1 MIGDKKRKG
10 REAICARCENAVE
23 SMEHAYA
30 QCETVQ
36 RLWTLILERWEVAT
50 KEKLDPS
57 DLRVTML
64 GDRGAEDYAVSR
76 DLWRLVHAATAWVI
90 HISAKKAREGRNA
103 DAPPKKDTPVNM
115 IQQVQKELQ
124 RLVTAAWITR
134 GKGEAQLP
142 WGSWRAERWVMRRG
156 DKVGVQVLQR
166 GYDRPEGWRV
176 NVPVAAAAQPAPPHA
191 GTADRCAACDEDGT
205 EGDVRDAASVRWMQ
219 FTDGSWEPPEEG
231 GNQIREAGAGVAL
244 FEKCAE
250 SAPGAFPMG
259 QLVNAPTAFARA
271 DVTRNAQDT
280 RCERSGHAKLKS
292 VRASTVVIEPN
303 EHEYIG
309 AEAHTNNTG
318 ELTAMYHA
326 LSNALMRPAG
336 EGREIIWSDSLYT
349 INMTTGRWRPRC
361 PRNREIVASTR
372 GLWRR
377 VQRQRDAEV
386 ELRHVR
392 SHTRVSGNELADW
405 LADVGREEGGPV
417 SAVCAQAVGCGAG
430 SLQNQTL

>member
-1 MIGDKKRKG
+1 VKSYTVNAAYSLEHLWTRAMAMAAAMATV
-10 REAICARCENAVE
+10 EAAIC
-23 SMEHAYA
+23 
-30 QCETVQ
+30 
-36 RLWTLILERWEVAT
+36 
-50 KEKLDPS
+50 
-57 DLRVTML
+57 
-64 GDRGAEDYAVSR
+64 
-76 DLWRLVHAATAWVI
+76 
-90 HISAKKAREGRNA
+90 
-103 DAPPKKDTPVNM
+103 
-115 IQQVQKELQ
+115 
-124 RLVTAAWITR
+124 
-134 GKGEAQLP
+134 
-142 WGSWRAERWVMRRG
+142 RG
-156 DKVGVQVLQR
+156 DG
-166 GYDRPEGWRV
+166 GG
-176 NVPVAAAAQPAPPHA
+176 
-191 GTADRCAACDEDGT
+191 DGD
-205 EGDVRDAASVRWMQ
+205 GGGGGNGGC
-219 FTDGSWEPPEEG
+219 TDGSWEPPEEG

-244 FEKCAE
+244 FEMCAE
-250 SAPGAFPMG
+250 NAPGAFPMG

-280 RCERSGHAKLKS
+280 RCERSGHAKLKN

-377 VQRQRDAEV
+377 LQRQRDAEV

-392 SHTRVSGNELADW
+392 SHTRVPGNELADW
-405 LADVGREEGGPV
+405 LAEIGRTEGGRPV
-417 SAVCAQAVGCGAG
+417 SAVRAGCWLRRWLEAEPNTLGDPAGVG
-430 SLQNQTL
+430 

>member
-1 MIGDKKRKG
+1 MRIKRNY
-10 REAICARCENAVE
+10 RT
-23 SMEHAYA
+23 H
-30 QCETVQ
+30 
-36 RLWTLILERWEVAT
+36 T
-50 KEKLDPS
+50 K
-57 DLRVTML
+57 
-64 GDRGAEDYAVSR
+64 
-76 DLWRLVHAATAWVI
+76 
-90 HISAKKAREGRNA
+90 
-103 DAPPKKDTPVNM
+103 
-115 IQQVQKELQ
+115 
-124 RLVTAAWITR
+124 
-134 GKGEAQLP
+134 
-142 WGSWRAERWVMRRG
+142 
-156 DKVGVQVLQR
+156 
-166 GYDRPEGWRV
+166 
-176 NVPVAAAAQPAPPHA
+176 VPVAAAAQTAPPHA
-191 GTADRCAACDEDGT
+191 GTADRCTACDGNGT
-205 EGDVRDAASVRWMQ
+205 GGEARDATSVRWMQ
-219 FTDGSWEPPEEG
+219 YTDGSWEPPEEG
-231 GNQIREAGAGVAL
+231 GNQIREAGTGVAV
-244 FEKCAE
+244 FEMCAE
-250 SAPGAFPMG
+250 NEPGAFPMG
-259 QLVNAPTAFARA
+259 QLVNAPNAFANA

-392 SHTRVSGNELADW
+392 SHTSRVPGNELADW
-405 LADVGREEGGPV
+405 LADVGRKEGGPV
-417 SAVCAQAVGCGAG
+417 SAVRAGCWLRRWLAAEPNTLGDPAGVG
-430 SLQNQTL
+430 